1 MSRSNAVA
9 RGGFTC
15 AMAELITSNDT
26 IAEQSNFIVIH
37 LCRVLGF
44 TNGHRNY
51 TITERNAPSNLPSF
65 AGLLTCAILKG
76 DA

>member
-1 MSRSNAVA
+1 M
-9 RGGFTC
+9 
-15 AMAELITSNDT
+15 

-44 TNGHRNY
+44 TNGQWELYNHGTKRA
-51 TITERNAPSNLPSF
+51 ERLAKFRRF
-65 AGLLTCAILKG
+65 AHCANLKG